1 MYRHMYIYIRD
12 IYIYIYIL
20 NFREGVQ
27 LTKTHNFIQIVSG
40 RGYLQE

>member
-12 IYIYIYIL
+12 TYIL

-27 LTKTHNFIQIVSG
+27 LTKTHNFIQLVSG